1 MPRRLS
7 TTPTE
12 AEVEILHVLWEQG
25 PCTVRRVHNAL
36 KDRRGTGY
44 STTLKIIQLMTEKG
58 LLDKDESVRPQ
69 VYTPS
74 QPQEQIQLQLVDDLI
89 QRGFGGSAMSLV
101 LRAVAGNR
109 IKPDELAQ
117 MRTLIR
123 KAKGERK

>member
-1 MPRRLS
+1 MSRRLS

-12 AEVEILHVLWEQG
+12 AEVEILQVLWEKS
-25 PCTVRRVHNAL
+25 PRTVRQIHNAL

-58 LLDKDESVRPQ
+58 LLTKDESVRPQ

-101 LRAVAGNR
+101 LRAVTGNR
-109 IKPDELAQ
+109 ITPDELAQ
-117 MRTLIR
+117 MRTLIGR
-123 KAKGERK
+123 AKGERK